1 MNDPVLELHDLGRGR
16 AIGRAE
22 LPLVIG
28 GPGADVEVP
37 DRTAQPIA
45 YVDADGQD
53 VFVQPGPAAGPV
65 SCNGAPLRNS
75 RWLRDGDLVEA
86 GGVRLQVSAQGAVL
100 RLRVERGR
108 SDETTIPPAVAA
120 RPAAARVPATTIP
133 PGALPA
139 ARPAPPPGPVRIR
152 PVDYAPRAASEP
164 AARPRGLVGL
174 LLVLLAA
181 LVAGAV
187 YWLAGTRAVEVL
199 VEPAP
204 DTLRVDGGLAP
215 RLFGRHLLRR
225 GAHQVQAEKAGYR
238 PLEEAFEVTSAGP
251 GQVRF
256 ALTLL
261 PGRLR
266 VDTGAV
272 AGARVSVAGQERGIT
287 PLAPFDLPAGEH
299 EVAVQ
304 AEGYRPFSGRV
315 AVEGAGREQTLRVE
329 LVPDRAQVS
338 FGSEPAGAEVRV
350 DGHAVGTT
358 PLSATL
364 TSGTRQVEW
373 RLAGYLPERRA
384 IEVVADQAL
393 AVPPARLRRAPGRLD
408 LKTDPPGALVSV
420 AGAFRGSSPVS
431 LEVPP
436 DRALE
441 LRLAR
446 AGYETVVREVRVGA
460 GETLRLEATLSPLLG
475 EVSVESLPPDAE
487 LFVDGVPRGRAGQTL
502 RLPASPHEL
511 ELRREGYETFRQ
523 TVTPRP
529 GHAQSLRAVLTARGE
544 KPKAASAPSAS
555 VAGHE
560 LVRIGPARYTQGA
573 SRREPGR
580 RANEVL
586 REVELTRPFYLGTR
600 EVTNAEFR
608 RFKPDH
614 PSGVLEGVDLS
625 GDTQPVVRVTWE
637 QAAEYCNWLSAQA
650 GLPPAY
656 ARRDGKL
663 AAEPGARGYRLPTEA
678 EWELAARHDGRAT
691 TRKYP
696 WGAAL
701 PVPPRAANLA
711 DSAAR
716 SLLGAVLGDYTDGFP
731 ATAPV
736 GSFAA
741 SPLGLHD
748 LAGNVAEWV
757 QDLYEIPAPAPA
769 RDPEGPATGA
779 HHVIRGSSFMHSTVT
794 ELRASF
800 RDYGGPAR
808 PDLGFRV
815 ARSAE

>member
-1 MNDPVLELHDLGRGR
+1 MSELRLELDDRGR
-16 AIGRAE
+16 ARALGRAE

-28 GPGADVEVP
+28 GSGADVEVP
-37 DRTAQPIA
+37 GLAEQPIA
-45 YVDADGQD
+45 YVAAEGQD
-53 VFVQPGPAAGPV
+53 FFVQPGPAAALA
-65 SCNGAPLRNS
+65 SCNGAPLRAS
-75 RWLRDGDLVEA
+75 RWLRDGDLVEV
-86 GGVRLQVSAQGAVL
+86 GDVRLRVSARGAAL

-108 SDETTIPPAVAA
+108 SDETTIPPAVVA
-120 RPAAARVPATTIP
+120 RPAAPRVPATTIP
-133 PGALPA
+133 PLDLPA
-139 ARPAPPPGPVRIR
+139 TRPAPPPEPVRIR
-152 PVDYAPRAASEP
+152 PVGYAPRATSEA
-164 AARPRGLVGL
+164 AARSRSGAGL
-174 LLVLLAA
+174 LVVLLAA

-187 YWLAGTRAVEVL
+187 YWLAGTRAVEVV

-204 DTLRVDGGLAP
+204 DALRVDGGLVP

-225 GAHQVQAEKAGYR
+225 GMHLVRAEKAGYQ
-238 PLEEAFEVTSAGP
+238 PLEERVEITSAGP
-251 GQVRF
+251 AQVRF

-266 VDTGAV
+266 VDTAAV
-272 AGARVSVAGQERGIT
+272 SGARVSVAGQARGVT
-287 PLAPFDLPAGEH
+287 PLEPFELAAGEH
-299 EVAVQ
+299 EVTVQ

-315 AVEGAGREQTLRVE
+315 TVKGAGQEQTLRVE
-329 LVPDRAQVS
+329 LVPDRAQVT

-350 DGHAVGTT
+350 DGQPVGTT
-358 PLSATL
+358 PLTATL

-393 AVPPARLRRAPGRLD
+393 AVPPARLRRAPGRLEV
-408 LKTDPPGALVSV
+408 KTEPPGALVSV
-420 AGAFRGSSPVS
+420 GGAFRGSSPLSVEVPADRV
-431 LEVPP
+431 LEV
-436 DRALE
+436 
-441 LRLAR
+441 RLSR
-446 AGYETVVREVRVGA
+446 AGHETLTREVRVGA
-460 GETLRLEATLSPLLG
+460 GQTVSVEATLSPLLG

-487 LFVDGVPRGRAGQTL
+487 LFVDGVARGRAGQTL
-502 RLPASPHEL
+502 QLPASAHEL

-529 GHAQSLRAVLTARGE
+529 GHAQSVRAVLTARGE
-544 KPKAASAPSAS
+544 RPKAPGAPSAS

-586 REVELTRPFYLGTR
+586 REVELTRPFYLGAR

-608 RFKPDH
+608 RSRPEH
-614 PSGVLEGVDLS
+614 SSGALEGVDLS

-678 EWELAARHDGRAT
+678 EWELAARHDGSAPS
-691 TRKYP
+691 RKYP
-696 WGAAL
+696 WGASL

-716 SLLGAVLGDYTDGFP
+716 SLLGAVIGDYTDGFP

-736 GSFAA
+736 ASFAA

-757 QDLYEIPAPAPA
+757 QDVYEIPSAAPA
-769 RDPEGPATGA
+769 RDPEGPASGA